1 MKTALICFSDA
12 GAALSCRLCS
22 LLGLEPSSVHSVR
35 KFAEKYGFTP
45 HEKISADMG
54 ELFSAHEALLF
65 VGACGIA
72 VRSIAPHLKSK
83 TEDPAVLVLDD
94 RGRFVIPILS
104 GHIGGANELARSL
117 ADQLGAEAV
126 ITTATDGAGRFSCDA
141 WAKTH
146 DCAISSMD
154 AAKAVS
160 AAILTRDV
168 PITSEPEFPL
178 PGDLPGGLPGSLPG
192 GLPGGLTR
200 GGSGDIGI
208 YIGVRTHEPFET
220 TLRLIPRAVTLGI
233 GCRRGISADAVKAA
247 IEKTLGENGID
258 LRSVTKIASV
268 DLKKDE
274 AGLCASARDLGAE
287 LVFYSAEELAA
298 VPGSFTESE
307 FVKKTVGVGNV
318 CERAAVLG
326 CGAKDASALLMKKT
340 AENGVT
346 VAAAVRDRRIVF

>member
-22 LLGLEPSSVHSVR
+22 LLGLEPSAVHSVK
-35 KFAEKYGFTP
+35 KFAGKYGFTP

-178 PGDLPGGLPGSLPG
+178 PG

-200 GGSGDIGI
+200 GGAGEIGI
-208 YIGVRTHEPFET
+208 YIGVRKSEPFET

>member
-94 RGRFVIPILS
+94 GGRFVIPILS

-126 ITTATDGAGRFSCDA
+126 ITTATDGAERFSCDA

-178 PGDLPGGLPGSLPG
+178 PEDLPG

-200 GGSGDIGI
+200 GGTGEIGI

-326 CGAKDASALLMKKT
+326 CGGKDASALLMKKT

-346 VAAAVRDRRIVF
+346 VAAAIAIGDRRIVF